1 MISKSSDKV
10 LKRMM
15 DLHPKVIDL
24 TLDRVLNLLKALN
37 NPQKKLPPVIHV
49 AGTNG
54 KGSTLAMIRS
64 GLESSGR
71 CVHTYTSPHL
81 ISFNERI
88 RLAGKLITENEL
100 STLLDECYEA
110 NAGKEITY
118 FEITTC
124 AAILAMSRN
133 DADYTL
139 MEVGLGGRLDAT
151 NVIEK
156 PELVVITPISFDH
169 EQFLGNTIE
178 KIAWEKA
185 GIIKEN
191 KPVIV
196 SLQNEQAFKIIK
208 DRAMELNAPTYS
220 YGKEWLAWEERGR
233 LIYQDNKGLID
244 VPSPNLKGDHQIIN
258 AGCALQ
264 SMRLLNNGQLDN
276 LDEVTTKAYW
286 PARMQKLKSG
296 VLNKCFP
303 SAEIWLDGGHNPAAG
318 EAIAAH
324 FSKLKPRPT
333 YAICGMLNTKDVK
346 GFLKPLAPQI
356 DKLFGISIPG
366 ESNTLTGEETSQEAT
381 NVGIESDF
389 FDTVELALETIMIYS
404 EKPRVI
410 ICGSLY
416 LAGHILTLQEYE
428 IK

>member
-1 MISKSSDKV
+1 MKSKSSDKI

-24 TLDRVLNLLKALN
+24 TLDRVLNLLENLN
-37 NPQKKLPPVIHV
+37 NPQKKLPPVVHI

-64 GLESSGR
+64 GLESSGKR
-71 CVHTYTSPHL
+71 VHTYTSPHL

-100 STLLDECYEA
+100 SALLDECYEA
-110 NAGKEITY
+110 NAGREITY

-139 MEVGLGGRLDAT
+139 LEVGLGGRLDAT
-151 NVIEK
+151 NVIENPK
-156 PELVVITPISFDH
+156 LAVITPISFDH
-169 EQFLGNTIE
+169 EQFLGNTLE

-191 KPVIV
+191 KPVVV
-196 SLQNEQAFKIIK
+196 SLQNEKAFKIIE
-208 DRAMELNAPTYS
+208 DRAIELNAPIYS
-220 YGKEWLAWEERGR
+220 YGKEWLAWEERDR
-233 LIYQDNKGLID
+233 LVYQDNKGLID
-244 VPSPNLKGDHQIIN
+244 IPCPTLKGDHQIIN

-264 SMRLLNNGQLDN
+264 SLRLLNNGQIRN
-276 LDEVTTKAYW
+276 LDEVATKAYW
-286 PARMQKLKSG
+286 PARMQKLKDG
-296 VLNKCFP
+296 MLNKRFP

-324 FSKLKPRPT
+324 FSKLEPRPN

-346 GFLKPLAPQI
+346 GFLKPLVPQI

-366 ESNTLTGEETSQEAT
+366 ETNSLTAHDISQEAI
-381 NVGIESDF
+381 NVGIEADLSN
-389 FDTVELALETIMIYS
+389 TVELALEMITKYT
-404 EKPRVI
+404 EKPRII

-416 LAGHILTLQEYE
+416 LAGHILRLQEYE

>member
-1 MISKSSDKV
+1 MKSKSSDKI

-24 TLDRVLNLLKALN
+24 TLDRVLNLLEALN
-37 NPQKKLPPVIHV
+37 NPQKKLPPVVHI

-71 CVHTYTSPHL
+71 RVHTYTSPHL

-100 STLLDECYEA
+100 SALLDECYEA

-139 MEVGLGGRLDAT
+139 LEVGLGGRLDAT
-151 NVIEK
+151 NVIENPK
-156 PELVVITPISFDH
+156 LAVITPISFDH

-196 SLQNEQAFKIIK
+196 SLQNEKAFKIIEN
-208 DRAMELNAPTYS
+208 RAIELLS
-220 YGKEWLAWEERGR
+220 
-233 LIYQDNKGLID
+233 LI
-244 VPSPNLKGDHQIIN
+244 
-258 AGCALQ
+258 
-264 SMRLLNNGQLDN
+264 
-276 LDEVTTKAYW
+276 
-286 PARMQKLKSG
+286 
-296 VLNKCFP
+296 
-303 SAEIWLDGGHNPAAG
+303 
-318 EAIAAH
+318 
-324 FSKLKPRPT
+324 
-333 YAICGMLNTKDVK
+333 
-346 GFLKPLAPQI
+346 
-356 DKLFGISIPG
+356 
-366 ESNTLTGEETSQEAT
+366 
-381 NVGIESDF
+381 
-389 FDTVELALETIMIYS
+389 
-404 EKPRVI
+404 
-410 ICGSLY
+410 
-416 LAGHILTLQEYE
+416 HI
-428 IK
+428 

>member
-1 MISKSSDKV
+1 MISKSSDKI
-10 LKRMM
+10 LKRIM

-24 TLDRVLNLLKALN
+24 TLDRVLHLLEALN
-37 NPQKKLPPVIHV
+37 NPQKKLPAVIHI

-64 GLESSGR
+64 GLESAGR
-71 CVHTYTSPHL
+71 RVHTYTSPHL
-81 ISFNERI
+81 VSFNERI
-88 RLAGKLITENEL
+88 RLAGKLITDNEL
-100 STLLDECYEA
+100 STFLEECYEA
-110 NAGKEITY
+110 NDGKEITY
-118 FEITTC
+118 FEMTTC

-133 DADYTL
+133 EADYTL
-139 MEVGLGGRLDAT
+139 LEVGLGGRLDAT

-156 PELVVITPISFDH
+156 PELAVITPVSFDH

-196 SLQNEQAFKIIK
+196 SLQNEQAFRIIE
-208 DRAMELNAPTYS
+208 DRAIELNAPIYS
-220 YGKEWLAWEERGR
+220 YGKEWIVWEETGR
-233 LIYQDNKGLID
+233 VIYQDSKGLLD
-244 VPSPNLKGDHQIIN
+244 VPYPTLKGDHQIIN

-264 SMRLLNNGQLDN
+264 SLRLLNNVQIDN

-286 PARMQKLKSG
+286 PARMQKLMDG
-296 VLNKCFP
+296 VLNQRFP

-318 EAIAAH
+318 EAIASY
-324 FSKLKPRPT
+324 FSKLESRPT

-346 GFLKPLAPQI
+346 SFLKTLAPHI
-356 DKLFGISIPG
+356 NKLFGISIPG
-366 ESNTLTGEETSQEAT
+366 ETNSLTGKETSQEAT
-381 NVGIESDF
+381 KVGIESDF
-389 FDTVELALETIMIYS
+389 HDTVELALERIMKYT
-404 EKPRVI
+404 ENPRII